1 MIMTTIITIIES
13 YVMEVKFFVIYD
25 MIIRLSVK
33 RTKVTIKLNSYKL
46 NEFINNLFKFFDSLY
61 QL

>member
-1 MIMTTIITIIES
+1 MTTIITIIES

-46 NEFINNLFKFFDSLY
+46 NEFINNLFKIFDSLY